1 MKKSIK
7 VLLLLSILMLVTA
20 GAASANVEPI
30 HLDQTFETKCI
41 KVETDYRI
49 GPLISYTIR
58 EVPYNVPGDGEIIGT
73 IWARGALHIQEE
85 VEKWAFYNEYNVVWR
100 YNECGINDV
109 FNTFKSVNR

>member
-7 VLLLLSILMLVTA
+7 VLLLLSIFMLVTA
-20 GAASANVEPI
+20 GAAAANIEPI
-30 HLDQTFETKCI
+30 YLDKNFETKCI

-85 VEKWAFYNEYNVVWR
+85 VEKWAFYNEYNIVWR
-100 YNECGINDV
+100 YNECEEKGV
-109 FNTFKSVNR
+109 FNTFKSVNH